1 MKYQTSSR
9 RGTRLAAAGA
19 LTAAAS
25 LTFAACGGGG
35 DTGTPGAEGSA
46 SGGGGDEEVAVT
58 LITKTSTNPF
68 FIAMQKG
75 AEEAGKA
82 NNVSITTAAGKED
95 GDEATQIQ
103 AIEAATA
110 RGDAG
115 ILITPATDG
124 VNPAIQAARDAGL
137 YVIALDTPPNPA
149 DVVDITFATD
159 NFTAGELI
167 GKWAAAQM
175 NGQKANIAMLDLFND
190 KVATVDYNRDQ
201 GFLTGMGIDV
211 KDKTKNGDE
220 DKSGKYTGGKGGDY
234 TIVCNEP
241 TQGAADGGKTAM
253 ETCLA
258 KSKDINLVYSI
269 NEPSGG
275 GGADALKA
283 AGVKATIV
291 SVDGGCDP
299 GLKLVKDGTIG
310 ATSQQYPVKM
320 AQLGVEAIAKFKKTG
335 EKPQVTPGLDFYDTG
350 VALVTDK
357 PVDGLKSITVAEG
370 EKLCWGK

>member
-1 MKYQTSSR
+1 MKYQTPSR
-9 RGTRLAAAGA
+9 RGVRLAAAVA
-19 LTAAAS
+19 VTAAAS

-35 DTGTPGAEGSA
+35 STGSPGAEGSA
-46 SGGGGDEEVAVT
+46 SGGGGEKIAVT

-82 NNVSITTAAGKED
+82 NNVSITTAAGKAD
-95 GDEATQIQ
+95 GDEDTQIQ
-103 AIEAATA
+103 AIEAAVA
-110 RGDAG
+110 RQDAG

-124 VNPAIQAARDAGL
+124 VNPAIQSARDAGL

>member
-1 MKYQTSSR
+1 MKYLPPSR
-9 RGTRLAAAGA
+9 RGVRLAAAVA
-19 LTAAAS
+19 VTAAAS

-35 DTGTPGAEGSA
+35 STGSPGAEGSA
-46 SGGGGDEEVAVT
+46 SGGGGEKIAVT

-82 NNVSITTAAGKED
+82 NNVSITTAAGKAD
-95 GDEATQIQ
+95 GDEDTQIQ
-103 AIEAATA
+103 AIEAAVA
-110 RGDAG
+110 RQDAG

-124 VNPAIQAARDAGL
+124 VNPAIQSARDAGL

>member
-1 MKYQTSSR
+1 MKYQTPSHR
-9 RGTRLAAAGA
+9 RVRLAAAVA
-19 LTAAAS
+19 VTAAAS
-25 LTFAACGGGG
+25 LTFAACGGG